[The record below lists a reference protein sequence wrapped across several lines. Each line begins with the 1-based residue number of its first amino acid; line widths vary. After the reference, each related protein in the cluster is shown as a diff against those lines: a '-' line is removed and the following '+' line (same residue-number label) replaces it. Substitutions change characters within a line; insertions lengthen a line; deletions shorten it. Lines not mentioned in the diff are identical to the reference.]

1 MRHRFAFYLAL
12 LLPALMACGCS
23 GLKSGGESFNQP
35 PVYEGPGCY
44 DHKGRIE
51 RTIIIKAECDR
62 QGWVWKTAP

>member
-1 MRHRFAFYLAL
+1 MRHRFAILLAW
-12 LLPALMACGCS
+12 LLPALMAGGCS
-23 GLKSGGESFNQP
+23 GVKSGGETFNQA
-35 PVYEGPGCY
+35 PVFEGPGCY